1 MVILLFLIV
10 LLVYMLPTY
19 PKPVVIEN
27 FITEKERAYIIEQ
40 AKKELHVSTVDK
52 DRRVDERI
60 RKSETAWLSGNTDYT
75 VRRIIKKC
83 VSHTD
88 RPFKNCEQLQVLRY
102 KPGGHYM
109 PHQDVFYQDKNKRLY
124 TFIIALNDDYEGG
137 ETSFP
142 NLGIKFKLKKG
153 DAVFFHNL
161 DNHEQCTSM
170 ALHAGEPVKSGE
182 KWGVTLWVRQD
193 ACPPRRMIFG

>member
-10 LLVYMLPTY
+10 LLVYLLPTY

-27 FITEKERAYIIEQ
+27 FINEKECAYIIEQ
-40 AKKELHVSTVDK
+40 AKKELQVSTVDK

-102 KPGGHYM
+102 TEGGHYK

-142 NLGIKFKLKKG
+142 VIKEAICLWSLVPKKRSTSGISFFK
-153 DAVFFHNL
+153 
-161 DNHEQCTSM
+161 S
-170 ALHAGEPVKSGE
+170 S
-182 KWGVTLWVRQD
+182 
-193 ACPPRRMIFG
+193 

>member
-1 MVILLFLIV
+1 MYEYSKMVILLFLII
-10 LLVYMLPTY
+10 LLVYLLPSY

-27 FITEKERAYIIEQ
+27 FLTEKERKYIIEQ

-52 DRRVDERI
+52 DERVDERI

-75 VRRIIKKC
+75 VRQVIKKC

-88 RPFKNCEQLQVLRY
+88 RPFQNCEQLQVLRY
-102 KPGGHYM
+102 TEGGHYK

-137 ETSFP
+137 ETAFP
-142 NLGIKFKLKKG
+142 VIKEKYKLKAG
-153 DAVFFHNL
+153 DALFFHTL
-161 DNHEQCTSM
+161 DNYGLDTSD
-170 ALHAGEPVKSGE
+170 ALHGGQPVKSGE
-182 KWGVTLWVRQD
+182 KWVCNLWVHKY
-193 ACPPRRMIFG
+193 PY